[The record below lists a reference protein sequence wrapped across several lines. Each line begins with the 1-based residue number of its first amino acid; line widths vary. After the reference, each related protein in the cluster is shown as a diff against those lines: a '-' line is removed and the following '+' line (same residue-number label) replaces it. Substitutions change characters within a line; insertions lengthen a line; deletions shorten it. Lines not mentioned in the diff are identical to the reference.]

1 MKKLT
6 YFITI
11 LAFIFHPCQDGYSQ
25 LDDNF
30 EGEVVAPNDTCRLI
44 NNYLE
49 DLEKNSNF
57 SGGLLI
63 IRKGE
68 KIFSKGYGWADKE
81 GKIPFKPGTLASMG
95 SITKSFTAVAILK
108 LWEKGQLQLT
118 DPLKKFFPKVPE
130 DKAQITI
137 HQLLTHSSG
146 FTEFLEYDQGDYEK
160 IGTRKYLNRAFTQP
174 LAFSPGTK
182 SIYTNVGMSILGIII
197 EKISGLKYETYL
209 QKEILNPVGIKNIG
223 YQYPVRKGVQIAH
236 GYQKGVDW
244 GTHQSHFKKAGG
256 GPYWNLKANGGL
268 EASLDEMY
276 LWINAISTHQIL
288 NSATTE
294 KMFYPHIVEEGTD
307 SFYYFGYGCNISA
320 SRRNTKVIDNGG
332 SNGIYFA
339 RILRLPE
346 EGVEFYMV
354 TNESNMGA
362 NRVLPNI
369 TQLYFY
375 GKIMQDALQ
384 SEGSFESP
392 KAKELYNLIMLKGVA
407 NLQADIQSSGL
418 MIEDDMI
425 LLEVGRTLTDEQ
437 KTTEAIGLYEY
448 YTQQFPQIIIAH
460 NDLGDLYRS
469 TGNKTKAI
477 ECYQH
482 ALKIAPNNERAKTEL
497 KNLGVNE

>member
-1 MKKLT
+1 MPKTIIFIAAFVLLMYPYNTGYGQGYNELT
-6 YFITI
+6 
-11 LAFIFHPCQDGYSQ
+11 
-25 LDDNF
+25 
-30 EGEVVAPNDTCRLI
+30 GEIVAANDTCRLI
-44 NNYLE
+44 NGYLE

-81 GKIPFKPGTLASMG
+81 NKIPFTSATLASMG

-108 LWEKGQLQLT
+108 LWEKDKIELT
-118 DPLKKFFPKVPE
+118 DPLKKFFPTVPP
-130 DKAQITI
+130 DKANITI

-146 FTEFLEYDQGDYEK
+146 FTEFLENDQGDYEK
-160 IGTRKYLNRAFTQP
+160 IGTRKYLHRAFTQP
-174 LAFSPGTK
+174 LAFAPGSQ

-197 EKISGLKYETYL
+197 EKISGLTYEAFL

-244 GTHQSHFKKAGG
+244 GTHQGHFKKAGG

-276 LWINAISTHQIL
+276 LWIKAISTHQIL
-288 NSATTE
+288 SIATTE
-294 KMFYPHIVEEGTD
+294 KMFYPHVVEAGTD
-307 SFYYFGYGCNISA
+307 SFYYFGYGCNIST

-346 EGVEFYMV
+346 EEVEFYMV
-354 TNESNMGA
+354 TNESSIGT

-384 SEGSFESP
+384 PEGQFESP
-392 KAKELYNLIMLKGVA
+392 QAKELYDLIINKGVA
-407 NLQADIQSSGL
+407 NLQADIQTSGL
-418 MIEDDMI
+418 VINDDMI
-425 LLEVGRTLTDEQ
+425 LLEVGQALTDEQ
-437 KTTEAIGLYEY
+437 KITEAIGLYEY
-448 YTQQFPQIIIAH
+448 YIRLFPNIIIAH
-460 NDLGDLYRS
+460 NNLGDLYKNQ
-469 TGNKTKAI
+469 GNKTRAI
-477 ECYQH
+477 ECYKN
-482 ALKIAPNNERAKTEL
+482 ALQIAPNNERAKTEL
-497 KNLGVNE
+497 KNLGVH